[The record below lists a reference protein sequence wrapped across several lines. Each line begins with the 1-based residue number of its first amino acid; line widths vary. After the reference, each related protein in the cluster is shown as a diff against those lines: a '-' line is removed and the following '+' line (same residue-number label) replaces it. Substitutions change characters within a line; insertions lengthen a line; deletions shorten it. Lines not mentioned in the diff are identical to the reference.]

1 MTGTFLQARVSTA
14 GKGKRR
20 AHVRRE
26 EERKW
31 GATLV
36 RKGRRTGRE
45 KREGRAWKERREG
58 EEGEEE

>member
-1 MTGTFLQARVSTA
+1 M
-14 GKGKRR
+14 
-20 AHVRRE
+20 RRE

-36 RKGRRTGRE
+36 RKERRTGRE